1 MYSINVTY
9 TGATH
14 APARHFLLKE
24 RKKARLLAEAG
35 GERWE
40 QTDADFQW
48 CGLQWW
54 TPPTVTP
61 TEFHSAH
68 YPALFHEIRLRDGST
83 NPHRGNS
90 DASLRWD
97 LHKALF
103 EDHSTTG
110 SFSTTSSVEKC
121 INALQRPCYRS
132 SNCLWIVSKNDRR
145 GWTKSQ
151 IHVLFDFAEH
161 ILRSCSH
168 QSITAGPG
176 RSWLTPW
183 SWGWSLFIRTSLR
196 WWMCWFAAWYGSG
209 AKMSFC
215 RGCLQSTGHIWK
227 EPFYSTGLLF
237 NLKFTLH
244 IKGCLSKPI
253 LKKYPFKGYST
264 FWEIHLFTFF

>member
-48 CGLQWW
+48 CGLLLRQL
-54 TPPTVTP
+54 PPLNFTVHIILLCSMKYGWETAVQ
-61 TEFHSAH
+61 T
-68 YPALFHEIRLRDGST
+68 
-83 NPHRGNS
+83 PHRGNS
-90 DASLRWD
+90 DASLRWA

-121 INALQRPCYRS
+121 INALQRACYRS

-168 QSITAGPG
+168 QSITAGPR

>member
-90 DASLRWD
+90 DASLRWA

-151 IHVLFDFAEH
+151 IHALFDFAEH
-161 ILRSCSH
+161 VLRSCSLNSLIWSH

-176 RSWLTPW
+176 CSWLTPW
-183 SWGWSLFIRTSLR
+183 SWGWSPFGPVWGDGYVGLQPDMEAERKWASAEVACKALGTSERSHFIQLDYCSISNSH
-196 WWMCWFAAWYGSG
+196 F
-209 AKMSFC
+209 
-215 RGCLQSTGHIWK
+215 I
-227 EPFYSTGLLF
+227 
-237 NLKFTLH
+237 
-244 IKGCLSKPI
+244 
-253 LKKYPFKGYST
+253 
-264 FWEIHLFTFF
+264 

>member
-1 MYSINVTY
+1 MYSINATY

-48 CGLQWW
+48 CGLLLRQL
-54 TPPTVTP
+54 PPLNFTVHIILLCSMKYGWETAVQ
-61 TEFHSAH
+61 T
-68 YPALFHEIRLRDGST
+68 
-83 NPHRGNS
+83 PHRGNS
-90 DASLRWD
+90 DASLRWA

-151 IHVLFDFAEH
+151 IHALFDFAEH
-161 ILRSCSH
+161 VLRSCSLNSLIWSH

-176 RSWLTPW
+176 CSWLTPW
-183 SWGWSLFIRTSLR
+183 SWGWSPFGPVWGDGYVGLQPDMEAERKWASAEVACKALGTSERSHFIQLDYCSISNSH
-196 WWMCWFAAWYGSG
+196 F
-209 AKMSFC
+209 
-215 RGCLQSTGHIWK
+215 I
-227 EPFYSTGLLF
+227 
-237 NLKFTLH
+237 
-244 IKGCLSKPI
+244 
-253 LKKYPFKGYST
+253 
-264 FWEIHLFTFF
+264 